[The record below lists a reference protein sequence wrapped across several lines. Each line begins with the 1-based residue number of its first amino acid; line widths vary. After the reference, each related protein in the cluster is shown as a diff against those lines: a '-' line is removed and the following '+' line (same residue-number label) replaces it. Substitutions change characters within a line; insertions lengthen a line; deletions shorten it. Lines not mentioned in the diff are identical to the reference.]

1 MKRFLF
7 VLLILFSIPILHAQK
22 DTTFY
27 HHEVK
32 ASISDALLSDFW
44 IANPNNYYKKN
55 VSLYFNIAFSYFY
68 RPVKWFWVGGNFIS
82 YFGDK
87 MEYKWKEYDINGREK
102 LFLESKR
109 KYCAVIAPEIRFS
122 YLNRKHTILYSAL
135 SAGICIENGY
145 DSRYDKYP
153 EFHSFF
159 QVTLFG
165 VSGSFGKKGRVFLG
179 GELGIGNKGFFIFQG
194 GYRF

>member
-7 VLLILFSIPILHAQK
+7 VLLILFSITILHAQK

-27 HHEVK
+27 RHEVK

-55 VSLYFNIAFSYFY
+55 VNLYFNVALSYFY
-68 RPVKWFWVGGNFIS
+68 RPAKWFWVGGNFVN

-87 MEYKWKEYDINGREK
+87 MEYKRKEYDINGQEK
-102 LFLESKR
+102 IFSESKR
-109 KYCAVIAPEIRFS
+109 KYCAVLAPEIRFS

-145 DSRYDKYP
+145 EDRYSTYP
-153 EFHSFF
+153 ELHTFF
-159 QVTLFG
+159 QITLFG
-165 VSGSFGKKGRVFLG
+165 VSGSFGKKANGFLG
-179 GELGIGNKGFFIFQG
+179 AEFGIGHKGFIVLQG